1 VDYARNSY
9 RDEFIDFLPHI
20 SSRAPS
26 HFSHGPNYRSYDFG
40 SRESGLVPRLFGVD
54 PRSHCVVCPP
64 CRHGFPTRSVYSHFE
79 LSRFDGQRFPHHG

>member
-26 HFSHGPNYRSYDFG
+26 HFSHGPNYRSYD
-40 SRESGLVPRLFGVD
+40 LVHGRVALFLDFLVLTHALIVLFVPHVGMV
-54 PRSHCVVCPP
+54 
-64 CRHGFPTRSVYSHFE
+64 FPLEVSILT
-79 LSRFDGQRFPHHG
+79 LS